1 MNKKIVVF
9 LYFTVC
15 FNICVIFVFC
25 AFLLKN
31 NSDLTNR
38 LKAGVRLT
46 TLPDSALVTE
56 ARFIR
61 HRSLSDIYSIFD
73 FSPEVREIFPM
84 SFLYMP
90 TASYNSEKALE
101 K

>member
-1 MNKKIVVF
+1 MSKKILTF
-9 LYFTVC
+9 LCITVC
-15 FNICVIFVFC
+15 FNISVTVMFL
-25 AFLLKN
+25 AFLLTN
-31 NSDLTNR
+31 NSDLINR

-61 HRSLSDIYSIFD
+61 HRSLSDFYSIFD
-73 FSPEVREIFPM
+73 FSPEVREVFPM

-90 TASYNSEKALE
+90 SSSYKSEKAIE

>member
-1 MNKKIVVF
+1 MNKKVTVF
-9 LYFTVC
+9 LYFAVC
-15 FNICVIFVFC
+15 FNIGVIVVFC
-25 AFLLKN
+25 ALLLKN
-31 NSDLTNR
+31 NSDAIDR
-38 LKAGVRLT
+38 LKTGVRLT

-73 FSPEVREIFPM
+73 FSPEVREVFPM

-90 TASYNSEKALE
+90 STSYNSEKALQ